1 MAQYVYIENY
11 NKLGTMAFSKT
22 VFEQIV
28 HIVTDNAMNQSSGT
42 KAGKKRITLN
52 SPARISIRNGQV
64 LVNVDV
70 TIAKGEN
77 VAILCKSL
85 QEEIAN
91 ALTAQTEMVPFR
103 VDIRVVSVK

>member
-11 NKLGTMAFSKT
+11 NKLGTMALSKD

-28 HIVTDNAMNQSSGT
+28 HIVTDNIMNQSSS
-42 KAGKKRITLN
+42 KNNKKRISLN
-52 SPARISIRNGQV
+52 SPARVQIRNGQV

-70 TIAKGEN
+70 TISNGEN
-77 VAILCKSL
+77 VAQMCKIL

-91 ALTAQTEMVPFR
+91 ALTAQTEMIPFR
-103 VDIRVVSVK
+103 IDIKVSNIK

>member
-28 HIVTDNAMNQSSGT
+28 HIVTDNVMNQSST
-42 KAGKKRITLN
+42 SKKRITLN
-52 SPARISIRNGQV
+52 SPARITIRNGQV

-77 VAILCKSL
+77 VAMLCKSL

-103 VDIRVVSVK
+103 VDIRVVNVK

>member
-1 MAQYVYIENY
+1 MAQYLYIENY

-28 HIVTDNAMNQSSGT
+28 HIVTDNVMNQSS
-42 KAGKKRITLN
+42 ASKKRITLN
-52 SPARISIRNGQV
+52 SPARITIRNGQV

-77 VAILCKSL
+77 VAMLCKSL

-103 VDIRVVSVK
+103 VDIRVVNVK